1 MTDPNVTTDHTE
13 SVGAGSP
20 PPTVDLSHNTSDG
33 PKRNPLRTAPVI
45 PGYEIR
51 EELGRGGMGMVYLA
65 RQAALKRDVA
75 LKLIRAGADADAD
88 QLERFRVEAE
98 AVAKLHHAN
107 IVQIFEIGAVDGV
120 PFCALEYLPG
130 GNFADKLKAGRLSAN
145 DAAELLECLAR
156 AVHHAHQK
164 GIVHRDLK
172 PANILLAEDGSPKI
186 TDFGLA
192 KRLEEENSH
201 LTRTGAVMGTPAYMA
216 PEQAAGRTAEIGPA
230 ADLYALGA
238 ILYEALTGRPPFTA
252 ESAVALLQA
261 VQTAEVGPPSKL
273 ASGVPHDLETICL
286 KCLEKEPARRYASA
300 LSLAQDLE
308 RFRAGEPILA
318 RREGFVHK
326 VWRKARKRAI
336 PIAAAVLVLIAGA
349 IAIQMSL
356 RAGSTQQ
363 LAERNRELDAALDG
377 EDWNAADLEQG
388 VMAIHALDPAEGE
401 AAKRKLIDRTARR
414 VRERLAQTRVSAE
427 DVARFEGEIRWV
439 SDRDSELAGQ
449 LDRELRNR
457 LRAWQP
463 LIVLT
468 PPFANLREAFAPG
481 AAMVNPAGL
490 LLGPSRGDMTFTTVS
505 SLGSIRFEV
514 EFDARWFA
522 AGRIGLALDQQPE
535 TPDPIG
541 YRFLLRPGQPADV
554 KPAPKAPPATFQSM
568 DGLAVLEIHRGSML
582 IRREELQ
589 LPAESLRFAVERNRE
604 RLLVTI
610 NSTIR
615 IGFDDLAMLGA
626 KRGVCAVTA
635 PGNLPL
641 TSVRFETLPLPPAPS
656 PLEAADDLLARARY
670 ADAFLQYDRAGGSQE
685 AVCKSGICLMEL
697 NRPDDAAAKLEAVMT
712 QPGERWPAIAAVY
725 LWSLRLKQNRVQDA
739 DAILVTLGTRFKRE
753 QLLQLI
759 PESTRSTI
767 SDTYQLPAV
776 NYLVPNRDLVRQVEA
791 QVRLAEMLEHDI
803 SLLRMKQHLG
813 MMQSLVGDTPE
824 ATRTFRSMLQANDYK
839 NSATTALIPWC
850 ARWHYCAGAGHGN
863 TSGAFNDISRAFPL
877 AMESIPAPVPDWS
890 QRMRSEV
897 LSMRLYAAREH
908 LAKGEVDPAL
918 NIINALLNDANFAL
932 ASRYLWYAEA
942 YLIKSIALE
951 RKSDPTGAAEAARAA
966 TFQTW
971 IDRPGSRHAAYRVLY
986 GRYDQITALLAG
998 SYCGELSDDDARTI
1012 FNALVSSVSD
1022 DPLVAQGVAALNLNP
1037 SILRG
1042 AYRSSRGREWA
1053 QKMILLDIKPIEY
1066 HHMPIRLLVYEKFRM
1081 ELFGGKLSE
1090 DQDEQLWRTI
1100 ADFSTSGA
1108 EGRIDKA
1115 ILFPAALAWKGTTGT
1130 LGWAGFAKALP
1141 QEHRGPFAWIMGKRY
1156 LHLQRPADAAGMFK
1170 MAAAEAG
1177 KNDRLARLAKQ
1188 ELDAIEKK

>member
-1 MTDPNVTTDHTE
+1 MTDPNVTSDLAP
-13 SVGAGSP
+13 AGSANP
-20 PPTVDLSHNTSDG
+20 DPTVDHSHNTANG
-33 PKRNPLRTAPVI
+33 PRRNPLRSAPVI

-51 EELGRGGMGMVYLA
+51 EELGRGGMGVVYLA

-75 LKLIRAGADADAD
+75 LKLIRAGADAEAD

-107 IVQIFEIGAVDGV
+107 IVQIFEIGAVDGM

-130 GNFADKLKAGRLSAN
+130 GNLADKLKSGRLPAN
-145 DAAELLECLAR
+145 DAAALLECLAR

-172 PANILLAEDGSPKI
+172 PANILLTEDGSPKI

-300 LSLAQDLE
+300 LGLAQDLE

-318 RREGFVHK
+318 RREGLVRK
-326 VWRKARKRAI
+326 VWRKLRKRAI
-336 PIAAAVLVLIAGA
+336 PIAAALLVLVAGA

-356 RAGSTQQ
+356 RAGNTQE
-363 LAERNRELDAALDG
+363 LANANRELDTALDAG
-377 EDWNAADLEQG
+377 DWNAADLEPR
-388 VMAIHALDPAEGE
+388 VAAIVALDAVEGE
-401 AAKRKLIDRTARR
+401 TAKRKLIERTARR
-414 VRERLAQTRVSAE
+414 VRERLARTRVAAE
-427 DVARFEGEIRWV
+427 DVTRFESEIRWV
-439 SDRDSELAGQ
+439 SERDAELAGQ
-449 LDRELRNR
+449 LDRELRSR

-463 LIVLT
+463 LITLT
-468 PPFANLREAFAPG
+468 PPFTNLREAFAPE
-481 AAMVNPAGL
+481 AATVNPAGL
-490 LLGPSRGDMTFTTVS
+490 LVVPVRQDMTYTTVS

-514 EFDARWFA
+514 EFDPRWFA
-522 AGRIGLALDQQPE
+522 AGRVGLALDQQPE
-535 TPDPIG
+535 TPDPVG
-541 YRFLLRPGQPADV
+541 YRFLLRPGQLPDV
-554 KPAPKAPPATFQSM
+554 KPDPKAPPATFQSV

-589 LPAESLRFAVERNRE
+589 LPSEALRFAVERNRE

-615 IGFDDLAMLGA
+615 IGFDDLALLGA

-635 PGNLPL
+635 PGNLAL
-641 TSVRFETLPLPPAPS
+641 TSLRFETLPLPTAPS
-656 PLEAADDLLARARY
+656 PLEAADDLLARAKY
-670 ADAFLQYDRAGGSQE
+670 ADALPHYDRASGSQE

-697 NRPDDAAAKLEAVMT
+697 NRPDDAAAKLEAVMA
-712 QPGERWPAIAAVY
+712 QPGDRWPAIAAVY

-759 PESTRSTI
+759 PESTRSNIT
-767 SDTYQLPAV
+767 DTYQLPTL
-776 NYLVPNRDLVRQVEA
+776 NYLVPNRNLVRQVEA
-791 QVRLAEMLEHDI
+791 QVRLAEMLEHD
-803 SLLRMKQHLG
+803 STLFRMKQHLG

-824 ATRTFRSMLQANDYK
+824 ATRTFRSMLLDNDYR

-850 ARWHYCAGAGHGN
+850 ARWHYCAGSGHGN
-863 TSGAFNDISRAFPL
+863 TNGAFNDINRAFPL
-877 AMESIPAPVPDWS
+877 ALGAIPTPVPDWS

-897 LSMRLYAAREH
+897 LSMRLCVAREH
-908 LAKGEVDPAL
+908 LAKGEADPAL
-918 NIINALLNDANFAL
+918 KIIDTLLSDTNFVV

-951 RKSDPTGAAEAARAA
+951 RKSDTTGAAEAARAA

-998 SYCGELSDDDARTI
+998 SYCGELPDEDARTI

-1022 DPLVAQGVAALNLNP
+1022 DALISQGVASLNLNLG
-1037 SILRG
+1037 ILRG
-1042 AYRSSRGREWA
+1042 AYRSPRGREWA

-1066 HHMPIRLLVYEKFRM
+1066 HHTPIRLLIYEKFRM
-1081 ELFGGKLSE
+1081 ELFGGKLTE

-1156 LHLQRPADAAGMFK
+1156 LQLQRPADAAGMFR
-1170 MAAAEAG
+1170 MAIAEAG
-1177 KNDRLARLAKQ
+1177 KNERLARLAKQ